1 MNSATPRTEPAPIA
15 TGDPAS
21 GDVVISIDAMGGD
34 RGVADIVRGMAMS
47 LAKNPRLRY
56 LLHGDRALLDPAI
69 RKDAGLARRTEV
81 RHAPGVIAMDD
92 KPSRVLRNAQGTSM
106 WSALEAVKAGESPV
120 VISCGNTGALL
131 ALAMLALRKAPGV
144 DRPAIAVLW
153 PSLNAAGYSVLLD
166 AGADIRADADDLLK
180 YAVMGASYAR
190 NALGLRRPR
199 VGLLNVGTEEH
210 KGRSE
215 LHEASERMAEV
226 GPVSDFD
233 YIGYV
238 EGTDMPSD
246 RVDVIVTD
254 GFTGNVALKTGEGTA
269 RMIQGLLKEAFA
281 YSILSRIGALFALT
295 SLKRLQKRIDPRRV
309 NGGVFL
315 GLNGTVIKSH
325 GSADATGVSA
335 AIKLAFILADHGFT
349 QRLAARVAAG
359 PAAHAPDLARGGLPT

>member
-1 MNSATPRTEPAPIA
+1 MSAEAARIGP
-15 TGDPAS
+15 TGDSAPAG
-21 GDVVISIDAMGGD
+21 GDIVISIDAMGGD
-34 RGVADIVRGMAMS
+34 RGVADVVKGMGKS
-47 LAKNPRLRY
+47 LKKNPRLRY
-56 LLHGDRALLDPAI
+56 LLHGDGDL
-69 RKDAGLARRTEV
+69 LARSIHKDSLLEARTEV
-81 RHAPGVIAMDD
+81 RHATGIVAMDD
-92 KPSRVLRNAQGTSM
+92 KPSRVLRSAQGTSM

-120 VISCGNTGALL
+120 VISCGNTGALM

-153 PSLNAAGYSVLLD
+153 PSLNAQGYNVLLD
-166 AGADIRADADDLLK
+166 AGADVRADAGDLLK

-190 NALGLRRPR
+190 NALGLTRPR

-210 KGRSE
+210 KGGSE
-215 LHEASERMAEV
+215 LHDAADRIAATA
-226 GPVSDFD
+226 PASDFEF
-233 YIGYV
+233 IGYV

-269 RMIQGLLKEAFA
+269 RMIQGLLREAFA
-281 YSILSRIGALFALT
+281 YSPLSRIGALFALT
-295 SLKRLQKRIDPRRV
+295 SLKRLQKRIDPRRA

-335 AIKLAFILADHGFT
+335 AIKLGFILAEHGFT
-349 QRLAARVAAG
+349 QRLAARVAVG
-359 PAAHAPDLARGGLPT
+359 PAPPAPDLARGGSNP

>member
-1 MNSATPRTEPAPIA
+1 MSAETSRIGQSAGA
-15 TGDPAS
+15 TGDI
-21 GDVVISIDAMGGD
+21 VISIDAMGGD
-34 RGVADIVRGMAMS
+34 RGVADVVRGMGMS
-47 LAKNPRLRY
+47 LEKNPRLRY
-56 LLHGDRALLDPAI
+56 IVHGDAEALKRAIEKDP
-69 RKDAGLARRTEV
+69 RLAGRSEV
-81 RHAPGVIAMDD
+81 RHAEGVVAMDD
-92 KPSRVLRNAQGTSM
+92 KPSKVLRSAQGTSM
-106 WSALEAVKAGESPV
+106 WSALAAVKAGESPV
-120 VISCGNTGALL
+120 VISCGNTGALM
-131 ALAMLALRKAPGV
+131 ALSMLALRKAPGV
-144 DRPAIAVLW
+144 DRPAIAILW
-153 PSLNAAGYSVLLD
+153 PSLSPAGYNVLLD

-190 NALGLRRPR
+190 NALGLKRPR

-210 KGRSE
+210 KGRAE
-215 LHEASERMAEV
+215 LHEAAERIAEV
-226 GPVSDFD
+226 APSSDFE

-295 SLKRLQKRIDPRRV
+295 SLKRLQKRIDPRRN

-335 AIKLAFILADHGFT
+335 AIKLAFTLADHGFT
-349 QRLAARVAAG
+349 ERLAARIAVG
-359 PAAHAPDLARGGLPT
+359 PHEPDRARKGLPS